1 MSLST
6 LFCEGGG
13 VRESHPGGI
22 TGEAGGELRGELGI
36 ELRGE
41 LREELS
47 SKYIVVV
54 ETQPRLRAWEPP
66 GQERTT
72 LT

>member
-1 MSLST
+1 M
-6 LFCEGGG
+6 
-13 VRESHPGGI
+13 RESHPGGI

-47 SKYIVVV
+47 SKYIVLVG
-54 ETQPRLRAWEPP
+54 TQPRLRIWNL
-66 GQERTT
+66 QIRTG
-72 LT
+72 LR

>member
-1 MSLST
+1 MSLSA

-54 ETQPRLRAWEPP
+54 KTAAADLRSGKDCVNLKP
-66 GQERTT
+66 
-72 LT
+72 